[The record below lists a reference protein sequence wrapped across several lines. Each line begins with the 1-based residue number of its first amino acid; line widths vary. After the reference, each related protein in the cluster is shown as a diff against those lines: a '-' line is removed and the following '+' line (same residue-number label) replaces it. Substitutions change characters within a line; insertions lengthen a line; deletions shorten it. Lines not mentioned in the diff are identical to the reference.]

1 MTPAIATGLSAETL
15 AASERANA
23 EVHALAECIA
33 EYCRQTDATLANVRY
48 LRRAIAGVIEE
59 EHPAAALDRCT
70 HETRHARGGTGE
82 WDEVFPCREPGTVTN
97 LADAAANDAYEGG
110 DSDCPGAVYCLAHH
124 QQREALRAAEEKRR
138 ADNYEPPQSYAQ
150 RTLVISAADPDFA

>member
-33 EYCRQTDATLANVRY
+33 EYCRDTQQQLNSVRY
-48 LRRAIAGVIEE
+48 LRRAIAGD
-59 EHPAAALDRCT
+59 PLDRCT

-82 WDEVFPCREPGTVTN
+82 WDEVFQCPEPGTVTN
-97 LADAAANDAYEGG
+97 LADAAANDDYEPG
-110 DSDCPGAVYCLAHH
+110 DPDCPGGVYCLAHH
-124 QQREALRAAEEKRR
+124 QQREKER

>member
-48 LRRAIAGVIEE
+48 LRRAIAGD
-59 EHPAAALDRCT
+59 PLDRCT

-82 WDEVFPCREPGTVTN
+82 WDEVFPCRELGTVTN
-97 LADAAANDAYEGG
+97 LADAAANDAYEVG